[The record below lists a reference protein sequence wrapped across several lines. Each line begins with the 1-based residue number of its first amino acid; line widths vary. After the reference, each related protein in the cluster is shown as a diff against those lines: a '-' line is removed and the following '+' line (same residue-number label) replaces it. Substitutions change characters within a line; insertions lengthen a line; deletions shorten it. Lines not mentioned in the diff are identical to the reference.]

1 MEQKHNN
8 EQKDE
13 LLPSAHHHA
22 KPMLG
27 AGASSSDDSFIWES
41 LSNEKVLIGL
51 SGGINS
57 MAVLCQLFESGVK
70 PKELHLFYAH
80 FVEHSPDTFKF
91 VADGIRFA
99 RKNFDNVKVKITRNS
114 ILRYFESKNMIPH
127 PKVSNC
133 SQILKIEPINRYAF
147 ENQIKIDL
155 VGYVKKEM
163 KTRAKRQQ
171 TTMKRDL
178 FSLEKLYPIGNYS
191 DDWCFEIVRKYIG
204 WFPKIY
210 DIQEN
215 GKPVFHH
222 NNCLPCKN
230 GNLKDLENIKKHFPV
245 EFKNAMFLSQKLSSY
260 WGRSEADFYSNFG
273 RELGQES
280 TCESC
285 AW

>member
-1 MEQKHNN
+1 MEIMHNN

-13 LLPSAHHHA
+13 LITSAHHHA

-27 AGASSSDDSFIWES
+27 AGASSSDDSFVWES

-57 MAVLCQLFESGVK
+57 MAVLCQLVESGIK

-91 VADGIRFA
+91 VADGVRFA
-99 RKNFDNVKVKITRNS
+99 RKHFENVKVKITRNS
-114 ILRYFESKNMIPH
+114 ILKYFESKNMIPH

-133 SQILKIEPINRYAF
+133 SQTLKIEPISRYAF

-155 VGYVKKEM
+155 VGYVKNEI
-163 KTRAKRQQ
+163 KTRGKRQQ
-171 TTMKRDL
+171 KKMERTL
-178 FSLEKLYPIGNYS
+178 FSLDKIYPIGHYS
-191 DDWCFEIVRKYIG
+191 NEWCFEIVKKHIG
-204 WFPKIY
+204 WFPLIY
-210 DIQEN
+210 DIKEN
-215 GKPVFHH
+215 GKPVFAH

-230 GNLKDLENIKKHFPV
+230 GYVKDIENVKKHFPI
-245 EFKNAMFLSQKLSSY
+245 EFENAINLSKKLSAY
-260 WGRSEADFYSNFG
+260 WGRSEADFYTTFG
-273 RELGQES
+273 RDLGQES
-280 TCESC
+280 TCKSC